1 MMRSLYSGVG
11 GLKNHQT
18 RMDVIGNNIANVNTT
33 GYKAGRVTFQDTLS
47 QTMSAA
53 SAPSNTLGGTNP
65 QQVGLGSALSSIDTI
80 FTNGSVQSTG
90 KNTDLCISG
99 SGLFVVKSGQGT
111 FYTRNG
117 AFDFDQQGNYILPGS
132 GLYVQG
138 WTATNGVLNTNAEP
152 GNITI
157 QAGKSMA
164 AAQSSVS
171 NYYNNLSAS
180 TKGSAITNIQVT
192 YADGTTE
199 TVSNYA
205 PVVSNDPNAKIL
217 LTLSDG
223 RTIEADPAGGP
234 YNVTGP
240 TDPSPVGYY
249 TGTLYNS
256 NITAISPTTGTLK
269 LALANSSASDP
280 GVFVPTNIDVT
291 SGTYKIGDTYSSA
304 EIISSITTD
313 PVAKTITLNFTNTGH
328 KFNSVT
334 IPQPATG
341 TYAVG
346 DTFTVQKKI
355 TGATTDGSNDFNFTL
370 ANGQTIPANTST
382 TYNLG
387 GNYTES
393 TTGSGIKI
401 TSVTRMEGNYSFN
414 GKPVKSVGVVLAD
427 GTTTNALNGA
437 NYASNSTFYPSTS
450 TTITTYDSLGN
461 AHSVPV
467 LITKTAENTWGLS
480 LPGGGN
486 NYTINEDDGSTTT
499 VNLTATNLKFD
510 TSGKYVSGTAS
521 LAMTY
526 TNGAANNNVTINLS
540 GLTQYA
546 GNTTVT
552 ADTDGNA
559 AGVLSNISVDSSGV
573 ITGTYTN
580 GVTQAEAQVAM
591 AQFNNPAGLLKSG
604 SSLYSVSNN
613 SGNANVKTA
622 NALGVKITP
631 SALEMSNVDLSSE
644 FSDMIVT
651 QRGFQSNSKI
661 ITVSDEMLETLVNM
675 KR

>member
-99 SGLFVVKSGQGT
+99 SGLFVVKSGQET

-138 WTATNGVLNTNAEP
+138 WTATNGALNTNAEP

-223 RTIEADPAGGP
+223 KVAEVNAGTF
-234 YNVTGP
+234 NVGDT
-240 TDPSPVGYY
+240 Y
-249 TGTLYNS
+249 TGEIYNS
-256 NITAISPTTGTLK
+256 NINSISPNGGTLT
-269 LALANSSASDP
+269 LNLGPLNATDSAVFTPANI
-280 GVFVPTNIDVT
+280 NVT
-291 SGTYKIGDTYSSA
+291 AGNYKIGDVFSSTHTITA
-304 EIISSITTD
+304 VTTD
-313 PVAKTITLNFTNTGH
+313 AAAKTVTLTLNGTPPTG
-328 KFNSVT
+328 FSSVT
-334 IPQPATG
+334 IPQPSTG

-346 DTFTVQKKI
+346 DTFTVQKQI
-355 TGATTDGSNDFNFTL
+355 TGATTDG
-370 ANGQTIPANTST
+370 
-382 TYNLG
+382 
-387 GNYTES
+387 
-393 TTGSGIKI
+393 
-401 TSVTRMEGNYSFN
+401 
-414 GKPVKSVGVVLAD
+414 
-427 GTTTNALNGA
+427 
-437 NYASNSTFYPSTS
+437 
-450 TTITTYDSLGN
+450 
-461 AHSVPV
+461 
-467 LITKTAENTWGLS
+467 
-480 LPGGGN
+480 
-486 NYTINEDDGSTTT
+486 
-499 VNLTATNLKFD
+499 
-510 TSGKYVSGTAS
+510 
-521 LAMTY
+521 
-526 TNGAANNNVTINLS
+526 
-540 GLTQYA
+540 
-546 GNTTVT
+546 
-552 ADTDGNA
+552 
-559 AGVLSNISVDSSGV
+559 
-573 ITGTYTN
+573 
-580 GVTQAEAQVAM
+580 
-591 AQFNNPAGLLKSG
+591 
-604 SSLYSVSNN
+604 
-613 SGNANVKTA
+613 
-622 NALGVKITP
+622 
-631 SALEMSNVDLSSE
+631 
-644 FSDMIVT
+644 
-651 QRGFQSNSKI
+651 
-661 ITVSDEMLETLVNM
+661 
-675 KR
+675 

>member
-99 SGLFVVKSGQGT
+99 SGLFVVKSGQET

-223 RTIEADPAGGP
+223 KVAEVNAGTF
-234 YNVTGP
+234 NVGA
-240 TDPSPVGYY
+240 SY
-249 TGTLYNS
+249 TGEIYNS
-256 NITAISPTTGTLK
+256 NINSISPNGGTLT
-269 LALANSSASDP
+269 LNLGPLNAADSA
-280 GVFVPTNIDVT
+280 VFSPANIDVT
-291 SGTYKIGDTYSSA
+291 AGNYKIGDVFSSTHTITA
-304 EIISSITTD
+304 VTTD
-313 PVAKTITLNFTNTGH
+313 AAAKTVTLTLNGTAPTG
-328 KFNSVT
+328 FSSVT

-346 DTFTVQKKI
+346 DTFTVQKQI
-355 TGATTDGSNDFNFTL
+355 TGATTDGTNNFNFTL
-370 ANGQTIPANTST
+370 ANGQTIPANDTPPYT
-382 TYNLG
+382 LG

-393 TTGSGIKI
+393 GTTQTI

-486 NYTINEDDGSTTT
+486 NYTINEADGSTTT

-526 TNGAANNNVTINLS
+526 ANGAANNNVTINLR

>member
-223 RTIEADPAGGP
+223 KVAEVNAGTF
-234 YNVTGP
+234 NVGA
-240 TDPSPVGYY
+240 GY
-249 TGTLYNS
+249 TGEIYNS
-256 NITAISPTTGTLK
+256 NINSISPNGGTLT
-269 LALANSSASDP
+269 LNLGPLNATDSA
-280 GVFVPTNIDVT
+280 VFTPANIDVT
-291 SGTYKIGDTYSSA
+291 AGNYKIGDVFSSTHTITA
-304 EIISSITTD
+304 VTTD
-313 PVAKTITLNFTNTGH
+313 AAAKTVTLTLNGAPTG
-328 KFNSVT
+328 FSSVT

-346 DTFTVQKKI
+346 DTFTVQKQI
-355 TGATTDGSNDFNFTL
+355 TGATTDGTNNFNFTL
-370 ANGQTIPANTST
+370 ANGQTIPANVTPT
-382 TYNLG
+382 PTYTLG

-393 TTGSGIKI
+393 GTTQTI

-486 NYTINEDDGSTTT
+486 NYTINEADGSTTT

-526 TNGAANNNVTINLS
+526 ANGAANNNVTINLR

-552 ADTDGNA
+552 ADADGNA
-559 AGVLSNISVDSSGV
+559 AGVLSNISVESSGV

-613 SGNANVKTA
+613 SGNANVQTA

>member
-223 RTIEADPAGGP
+223 KVAEVNAGTFNVGDP
-234 YNVTGP
+234 
-240 TDPSPVGYY
+240 Y
-249 TGTLYNS
+249 TGEIYNS
-256 NITAISPTTGTLK
+256 NINSISPNGGTLT
-269 LALANSSASDP
+269 LNLGPLNATDSAVFTPANI
-280 GVFVPTNIDVT
+280 NVT
-291 SGTYKIGDTYSSA
+291 AGNYKIGDVFSSTHTITA
-304 EIISSITTD
+304 VTTD
-313 PVAKTITLNFTNTGH
+313 AAAKTVTLTLNGTPPTG
-328 KFNSVT
+328 FSSVT

-355 TGATTDGSNDFNFTL
+355 TGATTNGSNGFNFTL
-370 ANGQTIPANTST
+370 ANGQTIPANVTPT
-382 TYNLG
+382 PTYTLVGSSAKRNF
-387 GNYTES
+387 GNFS
-393 TTGSGIKI
+393 SII
-401 TSVTRMEGNYSFN
+401 FASIFVLFRLIFSF
-414 GKPVKSVGVVLAD
+414 
-427 GTTTNALNGA
+427 
-437 NYASNSTFYPSTS
+437 YFF
-450 TTITTYDSLGN
+450 
-461 AHSVPV
+461 
-467 LITKTAENTWGLS
+467 
-480 LPGGGN
+480 
-486 NYTINEDDGSTTT
+486 
-499 VNLTATNLKFD
+499 LKF
-510 TSGKYVSGTAS
+510 
-521 LAMTY
+521 
-526 TNGAANNNVTINLS
+526 
-540 GLTQYA
+540 
-546 GNTTVT
+546 
-552 ADTDGNA
+552 
-559 AGVLSNISVDSSGV
+559 
-573 ITGTYTN
+573 
-580 GVTQAEAQVAM
+580 
-591 AQFNNPAGLLKSG
+591 
-604 SSLYSVSNN
+604 
-613 SGNANVKTA
+613 
-622 NALGVKITP
+622 
-631 SALEMSNVDLSSE
+631 ALEYSLRFLQKSIFCLLYCLPSHKEVFFLPY
-644 FSDMIVT
+644 I
-651 QRGFQSNSKI
+651 
-661 ITVSDEMLETLVNM
+661 
-675 KR
+675 

>member
-47 QTMSAA
+47 QSMGAA

-99 SGLFVVKSGQGT
+99 SGLFVVKSGQET

-223 RTIEADPAGGP
+223 KVAEVNAGTF
-234 YNVTGP
+234 NVG
-240 TDPSPVGYY
+240 DLY
-249 TGTLYNS
+249 TGEIYNS
-256 NITAISPTTGTLK
+256 NINSISPNGGTLT
-269 LALANSSASDP
+269 LNLGPLNATDSA
-280 GVFVPTNIDVT
+280 VFTPANIDVT
-291 SGTYKIGDTYSSA
+291 AGNYKIGDVFSSTHTITA
-304 EIISSITTD
+304 VTTD
-313 PVAKTITLNFTNTGH
+313 AAAKTVTLTLNGTAPTG
-328 KFNSVT
+328 FSSVT

-355 TGATTDGSNDFNFTL
+355 TGATTDGSNNFNFTL
-370 ANGQTIPANTST
+370 ANGQTIPANATPPYT
-382 TYNLG
+382 LG

-393 TTGSGIKI
+393 GTTQTI

-467 LITKTAENTWGLS
+467 LITKTAENTWGLR

-486 NYTINEDDGSTTT
+486 NYTINEADGSTTT

-521 LAMTY
+521 LGMTY
-526 TNGAANNNVTINLS
+526 ANGAANNNVTINLS

>member
-47 QTMSAA
+47 QSMGAA

-99 SGLFVVKSGQGT
+99 SGLFVVKSGQET

-223 RTIEADPAGGP
+223 KVAEVNAGTF
-234 YNVTGP
+234 NVGA
-240 TDPSPVGYY
+240 GY
-249 TGTLYNS
+249 TGEIYNS
-256 NITAISPTTGTLK
+256 NINSISPNGGTLT
-269 LALANSSASDP
+269 LNLGPLNATDSA
-280 GVFVPTNIDVT
+280 VFNPANIDVT
-291 SGTYKIGDTYSSA
+291 TGNYKIGDVFSSTHTITA
-304 EIISSITTD
+304 VTTD
-313 PVAKTITLNFTNTGH
+313 AAAKTVTLTLNGTAPTG
-328 KFNSVT
+328 FSSVT

-355 TGATTDGSNDFNFTL
+355 TGATTDGSNNFNFTL
-370 ANGQTIPANTST
+370 ANGQTIPANVTPT
-382 TYNLG
+382 PTYTLG

-393 TTGSGIKI
+393 GTTQTI

-486 NYTINEDDGSTTT
+486 NYTINEADGSTTT

-521 LAMTY
+521 LGMTY
-526 TNGAANNNVTINLS
+526 ANGAANNNVTINLS

-552 ADTDGNA
+552 ADADGNA
-559 AGVLSNISVDSSGV
+559 AGVLSNISVESSGV

>member
-223 RTIEADPAGGP
+223 KVAEVNAGTF
-234 YNVTGP
+234 NVG
-240 TDPSPVGYY
+240 DNY
-249 TGTLYNS
+249 TGEIYNS
-256 NITAISPTTGTLK
+256 NINSISPNGGTLT
-269 LALANSSASDP
+269 LNLGPLNATDSA
-280 GVFVPTNIDVT
+280 VFTPANIDVT
-291 SGTYKIGDTYSSA
+291 AGNYKIGDVFSSTHTINA
-304 EIISSITTD
+304 VTTD
-313 PVAKTITLNFTNTGH
+313 AAAKTVTLTLNGTAPTG
-328 KFNSVT
+328 FSSVT
-334 IPQPATG
+334 IPQPSTG

-346 DTFTVQKKI
+346 DTFTVQKQI
-355 TGATTDGSNDFNFTL
+355 TGATTDGTNNFNFTL
-370 ANGQTIPANTST
+370 ANGQTIPANATPPYT
-382 TYNLG
+382 LG

-393 TTGSGIKI
+393 GTTQTI

-486 NYTINEDDGSTTT
+486 NYTINEADGSTTT

-521 LAMTY
+521 LGMTY
-526 TNGAANNNVTINLS
+526 ANGAANNNVTLNLR

-559 AGVLSNISVDSSGV
+559 AGVLSSISVDSSGV

-580 GVTQAEAQVAM
+580 GVTQAEAQVAI

-622 NALGVKITP
+622 NVLGVKITP

>member
-192 YADGTTE
+192 YADDTTE

-223 RTIEADPAGGP
+223 KVAEVNAGTFNVGDP
-234 YNVTGP
+234 
-240 TDPSPVGYY
+240 Y
-249 TGTLYNS
+249 TGEIYNS
-256 NITAISPTTGTLK
+256 NINSISPNGGTLT
-269 LALANSSASDP
+269 LNLGPLNATDSAVFTPANI
-280 GVFVPTNIDVT
+280 NVT
-291 SGTYKIGDTYSSA
+291 AGNYKIGDVFSSTHTITA
-304 EIISSITTD
+304 VTTD
-313 PVAKTITLNFTNTGH
+313 AAAKTVTLTLNGTAPTG
-328 KFNSVT
+328 FSSVT
-334 IPQPATG
+334 IPQPSTG

-346 DTFTVQKKI
+346 DTFTVQKQI
-355 TGATTDGSNDFNFTL
+355 TGATTDGTNNFNFTL
-370 ANGQTIPANTST
+370 ANGQTIPANDTPPYT
-382 TYNLG
+382 LG

-393 TTGSGIKI
+393 GTTQTI

-486 NYTINEDDGSTTT
+486 NYTINEADGSTTT

-521 LAMTY
+521 LGMTY
-526 TNGAANNNVTINLS
+526 ANGAANNNVTINLS

>member
-99 SGLFVVKSGQGT
+99 SGLFVVKSGEGT

-205 PVVSNDPNAKIL
+205 PVNAKIL

-223 RTIEADPAGGP
+223 KVAEVNSGTFNVGDP
-234 YNVTGP
+234 
-240 TDPSPVGYY
+240 Y
-249 TGTLYNS
+249 TGEIYNS
-256 NITAISPTTGTLK
+256 NINSISPNGGTLT
-269 LALANSSASDP
+269 LNLGPLNATDSAVFTPANI
-280 GVFVPTNIDVT
+280 NVT
-291 SGTYKIGDTYSSA
+291 AGNYKIGDVFSSTHTITA
-304 EIISSITTD
+304 VTTD
-313 PVAKTITLNFTNTGH
+313 AAAKTVTLTLDGTAPTG
-328 KFNSVT
+328 FSSVT
-334 IPQPATG
+334 IPQPSTG

-346 DTFTVQKKI
+346 DTFTVQKQI
-355 TGATTDGSNDFNFTL
+355 TGATTDGTNNFNFTL
-370 ANGQTIPANTST
+370 ANGQTIPANATPPYT
-382 TYNLG
+382 LG

-393 TTGSGIKI
+393 GTTQTI

-486 NYTINEDDGSTTT
+486 NYTINEADGSTTT

-521 LAMTY
+521 LGMTY
-526 TNGAANNNVTINLS
+526 ANGAANNNVTINLS

-580 GVTQAEAQVAM
+580 GVTQAEAQVAI